1 MLLKRCGDPW
11 KNFLEYIPGGR
22 IISGGDGEEGRN
34 ADLKKDLVGVK
45 TREH

>member
-1 MLLKRCGDPW
+1 MRGPFEKFPGI
-11 KNFLEYIPGGR
+11 YAGGR

-45 TREH
+45 TRE